1 MAKKHLFWAATLLLI
16 LLTLS
21 GCAVYGGYA
30 FFDPPP
36 VYGHFGYY
44 HSYSDGNYDHH
55 GKGDRWDR
63 GNHYGHR

>member
-44 HSYSDGNYDHH
+44 HSYSDDYHH
-55 GKGDRWDR
+55 GGDWGRGNR

>member
-30 FFDPPP
+30 FLDPPP
-36 VYGHFGYY
+36 VYGHFGSYY
-44 HSYSDGNYDHH
+44 SYPDGHHDHH
-55 GKGDRWDR
+55 GNGGQWDR
-63 GNHYGHR
+63 GRHYGYR